1 MNGVPCNDNYYMDW
15 RCQASLVLLDN
26 CYIDWLF
33 HVYDLLILQ
42 VNVSI
47 SSRDSYCVDIVLR
60 CIAIA
65 SDGLEP
71 HELNDGGILG
81 TILASGFKGRNFIK

>member
-1 MNGVPCNDNYYMDW
+1 MVYLAMIIVICTGIVKFPLFSW
-15 RCQASLVLLDN
+15 IT
-26 CYIDWLF
+26 YIEWLF
-33 HVYDLLILQ
+33 RVYDLLFLQ

-47 SSRDSYCVDIVLR
+47 SSRDSYCIDVVLR
-60 CIAIA
+60 CLAIA
-65 SDGLEP
+65 GDGLET